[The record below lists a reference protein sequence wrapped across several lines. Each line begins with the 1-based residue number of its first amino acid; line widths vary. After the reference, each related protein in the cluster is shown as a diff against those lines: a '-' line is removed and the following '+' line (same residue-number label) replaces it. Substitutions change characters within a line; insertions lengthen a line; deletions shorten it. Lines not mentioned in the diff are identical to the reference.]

1 MPPKRIN
8 SSFSSISLSSSSDSS
23 GQIRFKAKSS
33 GFIKLLLIGI
43 LGISVI
49 AGTSLGFAWNSYKNQ
64 PLALPQK
71 PTDFK
76 LSKGSGVRQLATTL
90 NAKGIS
96 VSPSWLW
103 MVSRLRGDGGSLK
116 AGTYRLTEALTLEK
130 LLDKVVSGDVILS
143 EIRFIEGWT
152 FAQMRKAVDQNPD
165 IKHDTKGLSDAEIL
179 KRIGA
184 AESKAEGLFF
194 PSTYPF
200 SPGTSD
206 VDVYKQSY
214 NLMAK
219 TLANVW
225 QNRQP
230 NLPLKTPYELLTLAS
245 IVEKETGRD
254 SDRDKVAAVFIN
266 RLRKGMM
273 LQSDPTT
280 IYGMGERFDG
290 NIRRKDLQA
299 DTPFNTY
306 TRTGLTPTP
315 ISLPGKASLLAAV
328 NPATI
333 NALFFVARGDG
344 TSEFTDNLNDHNRA
358 VQKFQLGK

>member
-1 MPPKRIN
+1 MPPNRIN
-8 SSFSSISLSSSSDSS
+8 SSFSS
-23 GQIRFKAKSS
+23 GQTGPKTKSS
-33 GFIKLLLIGI
+33 GFIKLLLISF
-43 LGISVI
+43 LGLCVI
-49 AGTSLGFAWNSYKNQ
+49 AGTSFAFAWNSYKNQ
-64 PLALPQK
+64 LLLLPQK

-76 LSKGSGVRQLATTL
+76 LSKGSGVRQLAFTL

-103 MVSRLRGDGGSLK
+103 MVSRLRGDSGSLK

-130 LLDKVVSGDVILS
+130 LLDKVVSGDVMLS

-152 FAQMRKAVDQNPD
+152 FAQMRKAVDQNID
-165 IKHDTKGLSDAEIL
+165 IKHDTKDLSDAEIL
-179 KRIGA
+179 KRLGST
-184 AESKAEGLFF
+184 ETKAEGLFF

-206 VDVYKQSY
+206 IDVYKQSY

-245 IVEKETGRD
+245 IIEKETGRE

-280 IYGMGERFDG
+280 IYGMGDRFDG
-290 NIRRKDLQA
+290 NIRRKDLQT
-299 DTPFNTY
+299 DTPYNTY

-328 NPATI
+328 NPATS

-358 VQKFQLGK
+358 VHKFQLGK

>member
-1 MPPKRIN
+1 ML
-8 SSFSSISLSSSSDSS
+8 STHSISSSSK
-23 GQIRFKAKSS
+23 QKPRFRNGGFVKAV
-33 GFIKLLLIGI
+33 LLALVA
-43 LGISVI
+43 ISIVL
-49 AGTSLGFAWNSYKNQ
+49 ATSFGFAWNSYKSKLL
-64 PLALPQK
+64 PLPQK
-71 PTDFK
+71 PLDFK
-76 LSKGSGVRQLATTL
+76 VNKGSGIRQLATSL
-90 NAKGIS
+90 NAKGIN

-103 MVSRLRGDGGSLK
+103 IVGRLRGDGGSLK
-116 AGTYRLTEALTLEK
+116 TGTYRLTEAVTLEK
-130 LLDKVVSGDVILS
+130 LLDKVVAGDVIFS

-165 IKHDTKGLSDAEIL
+165 IKHDTKGLTDTEIL

-184 AESKAEGLFF
+184 SETKAEGLFF

-200 SPGTSD
+200 SPGASD
-206 VDVYKQSY
+206 LDIYKQSY
-214 NLMAK
+214 TLMAK
-219 TLANVW
+219 TLATTW

-230 NLPLKTPYELLTLAS
+230 NLPLKTPYDLLTLAS
-245 IVEKETGRD
+245 IIEKETGRD

-280 IYGMGERFDG
+280 IYGMGENFDG
-290 NIRRKDLQA
+290 NIRRKDLKA
-299 DTPFNTY
+299 DTPYNTY

-328 NPATI
+328 NPADT

-344 TSEFTDNLNDHNRA
+344 TSEFTDNLSDHNRA

>member
-1 MPPKRIN
+1 MLPTHLIASASKQKPKFRN
-8 SSFSSISLSSSSDSS
+8 AGF
-23 GQIRFKAKSS
+23 GKA
-33 GFIKLLLIGI
+33 LLLA
-43 LGISVI
+43 LVAI
-49 AGTSLGFAWNSYKNQ
+49 AVVLAASFGFAWNSYKSKV
-64 PLALPQK
+64 LALPQK
-71 PTDFK
+71 PLDFK
-76 LSKGSGVRQLATTL
+76 VSKGSGIRQLATSL
-90 NAKGIS
+90 NAKGIN

-103 MVSRLRGDGGSLK
+103 IVSRLRGDGGALK
-116 AGTYRLTEALTLEK
+116 AGTYRLTEAVTLEK
-130 LLDKVVSGDVILS
+130 LLDKVVSGEVILS
-143 EIRFIEGWT
+143 EVRFIEGWT

-165 IKHDTKGLSDAEIL
+165 IKHDTKGLADAEIL

-184 AESKAEGLFF
+184 SESKAEGLFF

-200 SPGTSD
+200 SPGASD
-206 VDVYKQSY
+206 LDIYKQSY
-214 NLMAK
+214 TLMAK
-219 TLANVW
+219 TLANTW

-230 NLPLKTPYELLTLAS
+230 NLPLKTPYDLLTLAS
-245 IVEKETGRD
+245 IIEKETGRD

-280 IYGMGERFDG
+280 IYGMGEAFDG
-290 NIRRKDLQA
+290 NIRRKDLKA
-299 DTPFNTY
+299 DTPYNTY

-315 ISLPGKASLLAAV
+315 ISLPGKASLQAAV
-328 NPATI
+328 NPAAI

>member
-1 MPPKRIN
+1 MLPTPIN
-8 SSFSSISLSSSSDSS
+8 SSGNSDTRPTRARS
-23 GQIRFKAKSS
+23 R
-33 GFIKLLLIGI
+33 GFIRQLLLGI
-43 LGISVI
+43 VGIAVI
-49 AGTSLGFAWNSYKNQ
+49 AGAALGFAWNSYKST

-76 LSKGSGVRQLATTL
+76 VSKGSGVKQLATAL
-90 NAKGIS
+90 NAKGIA

-103 MVSRLRGDGGSLK
+103 IVSRLRGDGGALK

-130 LLDKVVSGDVILS
+130 LLDKVVSGDVMLS

-152 FAQMRKAVDQNPD
+152 FAQMRKAVDQNND
-165 IKHDTKGLSDAEIL
+165 IKHDSKGLPDAEIL

-184 AESKAEGLFF
+184 LENKAEGLFF

-200 SPGTSD
+200 SPGASD
-206 VDVYKQSY
+206 LDIYKQSY
-214 NLMAK
+214 ALMAK

-230 NLPLKTPYELLTLAS
+230 NIPLKTPYELLTLAS
-245 IVEKETGRD
+245 IIEKETGRD

-290 NIRRKDLQA
+290 NIRRKDLQT
-299 DTPFNTY
+299 DTAYNTY

-328 NPATI
+328 NPAAT

>member
-1 MPPKRIN
+1 MLPTHPI
-8 SSFSSISLSSSSDSS
+8 SSFSM
-23 GQIRFKAKSS
+23 QKPRFRNGGFVKA
-33 GFIKLLLIGI
+33 LLLAMVAI
-43 LGISVI
+43 VI
-49 AGTSLGFAWNSYKNQ
+49 VLATSFGFAWNSYKSK
-64 PLALPQK
+64 LLLLPQK
-71 PTDFK
+71 PLDFK
-76 LSKGSGVRQLATTL
+76 VNKGSGIRQLATSL
-90 NAKGIS
+90 NAKGVS

-103 MVSRLRGDGGSLK
+103 IVSRLRGDGGALK
-116 AGTYRLTEALTLEK
+116 AGTYRLSEALTLEK
-130 LLDKVVSGDVILS
+130 LLDKVVSGEVILS
-143 EIRFIEGWT
+143 EVRFIEGWT

-165 IKHDTKGLSDAEIL
+165 IKHDTKGLPDTEIL

-184 AESKAEGLFF
+184 SESKAEGLFF

-200 SPGTSD
+200 SPGASD
-206 VDVYKQSY
+206 LDIYKQSY
-214 NLMAK
+214 ALMAK
-219 TLANVW
+219 TLASIW

-230 NLPLKTPYELLTLAS
+230 NLPLKTPYDLLTLAS
-245 IVEKETGRD
+245 IIEKETGRD

-280 IYGMGERFDG
+280 IYGMGESFDG
-290 NIRRKDLQA
+290 NIRRKDLKA
-299 DTPFNTY
+299 DTPYNTY

-315 ISLPGKASLLAAV
+315 ISLPGKASLQAAV
-328 NPATI
+328 NPAEI